1 MSIFGKRN
9 RNPVMI
15 SRDAPMHVYLIHFVE
30 HDRVIACNAPNIH
43 VACTFAQR
51 HMDVIEPNDAQCL
64 RPMMFDND
72 RICVMMYG
80 RDQQYTCNIMY
91 APVYNHNDRIDITLA
106 A

>member
-15 SRDAPMHVYLIHFVE
+15 SRDAPSSVYLVHFVE
-30 HDRVIACNAPNIH
+30 HDRVIACNAPHIH
-43 VACTFAQR
+43 AAIAFAQR
-51 HMDVIEPNDAQCL
+51 HAHVIEPNNSQSS

-72 RICVMMYG
+72 RICIMMYG
-80 RDQQYTCNIMY
+80 RDQEYTCNIMH
-91 APVYNHNDRIDITLA
+91 APVFNHTDRVDITLA